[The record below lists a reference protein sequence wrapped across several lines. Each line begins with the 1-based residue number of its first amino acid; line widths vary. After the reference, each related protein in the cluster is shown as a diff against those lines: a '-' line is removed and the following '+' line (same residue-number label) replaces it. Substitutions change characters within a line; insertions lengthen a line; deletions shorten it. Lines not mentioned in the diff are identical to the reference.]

1 MNKDKKNKIFLICFV
16 GLLLLCMIYQS
27 VDYYQREKRIEYS
40 AQYRWLSLEE
50 IIDKGMDENN
60 TSHNALLLKNELD
73 HYIDSNGYVV
83 EFFELFPS
91 KYGKEDDLKISLYY
105 ELKKGEDDYR
115 LDIDFKNGKIDN
127 ARIDV
132 YGQRYNINK
141 YPLEE
146 LDIKYFLEKL
156 QFKDTYKL
164 IEDSLYDD
172 DLDQKLIDIKI
183 PHNQYLI
190 FLDSNKEIDVYHF
203 SFNISY
209 II

>member
-16 GLLLLCMIYQS
+16 SLLLLCMIYQS

-91 KYGKEDDLKISLYY
+91 KYGKEDDLKIS
-105 ELKKGEDDYR
+105 
-115 LDIDFKNGKIDN
+115 
-127 ARIDV
+127 
-132 YGQRYNINK
+132 
-141 YPLEE
+141 
-146 LDIKYFLEKL
+146 
-156 QFKDTYKL
+156 
-164 IEDSLYDD
+164 
-172 DLDQKLIDIKI
+172 
-183 PHNQYLI
+183 
-190 FLDSNKEIDVYHF
+190 
-203 SFNISY
+203 
-209 II
+209 